1 MGLQFHL
8 EVTPQSMQQ
17 MMDHGKE
24 ELVEGTFIQN
34 ESTMIQLKDYCLSS
48 NALLKSIF
56 EKFRTNI

>member
-1 MGLQFHL
+1 L